1 MASAGRILIMPKGKY
16 NAETEYEMLD
26 LVEHNNRAWIAK
38 KDCVGIEP
46 SDTNKEYWHDMF
58 DKGLAYLPLIGGEV
72 TGSIIANQSAGDA
85 LFAKRTIDGVKYENS
100 IGGASTLT
108 INGENVADFTFREEG
123 VSRAQLLYNEKGV
136 AFVDKVNFPSSG
148 GVYLLYGEH
157 NKPYKAYDGNK
168 IADGRTINTGGIGK
182 ALLVWS
188 NYGAALVT
196 PVGAFC
202 FRGTAVS
209 SLPAA
214 ECYYDG
220 GNLTINT
227 TSDFLNGNYTYHCK
241 CL

>member
-1 MASAGRILIMPKGKY
+1 MASAGRILIKPKGKY
-16 NAETEYEMLD
+16 NAETQYEMLD
-26 LVEHNNRAWIAK
+26 LVEHNNRAWLAK
-38 KDCVGIEP
+38 KTCVGIEP
-46 SDTNKEYWHDMF
+46 SDANNEHWHDMF
-58 DKGLAYLPLIGGEV
+58 DKALAYLPLTGGAV
-72 TGSIIANQSAGDA
+72 TGKIIAKEGGDA
-85 LFAKRTIDGVKYENS
+85 LYAKRDIDGVEYEQS
-100 IGGASTLT
+100 IGGVSTLT
-108 INGENVADFTFREEG
+108 INGANVADLTFREDG
-123 VSRAQLLYNEKGV
+123 VNRAQLIYNEKGV
-136 AFVDKVNFPSSG
+136 AFVDKVNYPASG

-157 NKPYKAYDGNK
+157 NKPYKTYDGNK
-168 IADGRTINTGGIGK
+168 IADGRTINTGGMGK

-227 TSDFLNGNYTYHCK
+227 TSDFLNGNFTYHCK